1 MAKILV
7 RDLTDSVELDIAAMR
22 AVSGGARTPGQRL
35 QLLRKKEASA
45 RSSLKLMNQA
55 REKKMARW

>member
-1 MAKILV
+1 MAKISI
-7 RDLTDSVELDIAAMR
+7 RDLTDSVELDVEAMR

-55 REKKMARW
+55 REKKIARW